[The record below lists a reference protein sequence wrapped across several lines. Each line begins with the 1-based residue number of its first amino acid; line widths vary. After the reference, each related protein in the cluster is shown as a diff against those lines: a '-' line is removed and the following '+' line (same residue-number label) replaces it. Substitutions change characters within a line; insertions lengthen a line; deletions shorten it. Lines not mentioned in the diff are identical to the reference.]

1 MTIKKETKSSRETAE
16 FPKNK
21 NAVKCLQLN
30 TTFCAMT
37 QAWFHEHLNQTKQ
50 HSYLYL
56 MHSRIK
62 TDNTDLNNLL
72 STLYNIHKPFR
83 FQIITFSFK
92 WNTSTRQYTQALI
105 FQYPLDPLCWALSNS
120 MGTLQ
125 KTTTSLSH
133 A

>member
-92 WNTSTRQYTQALI
+92 
-105 FQYPLDPLCWALSNS
+105 
-120 MGTLQ
+120 
-125 KTTTSLSH
+125 
-133 A
+133 